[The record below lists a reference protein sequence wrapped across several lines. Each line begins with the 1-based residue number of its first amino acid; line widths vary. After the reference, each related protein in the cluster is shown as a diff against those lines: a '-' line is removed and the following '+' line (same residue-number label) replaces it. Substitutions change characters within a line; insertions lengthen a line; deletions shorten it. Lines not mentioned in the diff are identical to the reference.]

1 MKRRTARQAHVC
13 VCVPEGGVCVCM
25 RVMFGF
31 PLGLQAERVR
41 EVPQEQQERSWL
53 YFDNNNKVVLPHSL
67 SLFLFIYPALA
78 QCVLPLSFDP

>member
-1 MKRRTARQAHVC
+1 
-13 VCVPEGGVCVCM
+13 M

-67 SLFLFIYPALA
+67 SFFFFIQLWHNVYCRSRLIHERSLLCFSFPPTLFF
-78 QCVLPLSFDP
+78 

>member
-1 MKRRTARQAHVC
+1 
-13 VCVPEGGVCVCM
+13 M

-53 YFDNNNKVVLPHSL
+53 YFDNNNKVVSPSL
-67 SLFLFIYPALA
+67 SLSFFIYLSSFGTMCTAAL
-78 QCVLPLSFDP
+78 V

>member
-1 MKRRTARQAHVC
+1 M
-13 VCVPEGGVCVCM
+13 CM

-67 SLFLFIYPALA
+67 SFFLFIYPALA

>member
-1 MKRRTARQAHVC
+1 
-13 VCVPEGGVCVCM
+13 M

-67 SLFLFIYPALA
+67 SFFFLSSFGTMCTAAL
-78 QCVLPLSFDP
+78 V